1 MTKKRIIS
9 ALLLAAM
16 LTTPILTACSETTQ
30 QDSPDTA
37 PSGSDT
43 SAAAGESE
51 SEGDETN
58 LLAQIEKKDYNGY
71 EFNYLALETGIN
83 GTTRFVDE
91 MWVEEDSAEVILS
104 ATYNR
109 NLFLA
114 EQMNVNIAVT
124 PVSNV
129 AGTIRTS
136 VSSGDNSYDMAG
148 AYKPDSLTLALEGNV
163 RDWNTLDIDYAQPW
177 WSQGAVEKLRVQD
190 YQFLMS
196 GNILISEIDDTLAMV
211 YNKDIGEEYNLE
223 DVYSLVLENKW
234 TIDRFMELTSAV
246 SDDLDGNGEMDV
258 GTDLFGYVQDPA
270 SMTNNWFF
278 SSDLMNSYVD
288 EDGAFHFNVDTER
301 VQGMLDKLSPYFKTD
316 NVYSGLDLYK
326 GLVFFE
332 EDKIYMYAIILRNV
346 ELLRNMESD
355 FGVIP
360 YPMYDEVQGRYL
372 THVGSASPILTIPL
386 LNTEDDERLSDILEA
401 MAISSRQYLLPAYYE
416 TALKEK
422 MARDPETA
430 TMLDIIVDNKT
441 YDITYLLGVG
451 LINSA
456 SGLIKSGSTN
466 FASSWAKTSSRNEKV
481 AQKSFDKLIE
491 AGKKQENLG

>member
-1 MTKKRIIS
+1 MKKRIIS

-16 LTTPILTACSETTQ
+16 LLTPVLTACSETPA
-30 QDSPDTA
+30 QDETDAPSAGMETA
-37 PSGSDT
+37 P
-43 SAAAGESE
+43 AA
-51 SEGDETN
+51 DETEAETEESQ
-58 LLAQIEKKDYNGY
+58 LIDQVEQKDYNGY
-71 EFNYLALETGIN
+71 EFNYLAVETGIN

-91 MWVEEDSAEVILS
+91 MWVEEDSPEVILS
-104 ATYNR
+104 ATYKR

-114 EQMNVNIAVT
+114 ERLNVNVAVT
-124 PVSNV
+124 PVGDV
-129 AGTIRTS
+129 PGTIRTS
-136 VSSGDNSYDMAG
+136 VTSGDNSYDMAG
-148 AYKPDSLTLALEGNV
+148 PWKQPALSLALEGHL
-163 RDWNTLDIDYAQPW
+163 RDWNTLDVDYSQPW
-177 WSQGAVEKLRVQD
+177 WSQGAVEKLQVQD

-211 YNKDIGEEYNLE
+211 YNKSIGTEYNLE

-234 TIDRFMELTSAV
+234 TIDKFMELTSAV
-246 SDDLDGNGEMDV
+246 SDDLNGDGEMDT
-258 GTDLFGYVQDPA
+258 GLDLFGYVQDPA

-278 SSDLMNSYVD
+278 SSDMMNSYVD
-288 EDGAFHFNVDTER
+288 ESGAFKFNVDGEK
-301 VQGMLDKLSPYFKTD
+301 VQNMIDKLAPYFKTD

-326 GLVFFE
+326 GLTFFQ

-346 ELLRNMESD
+346 ELLRDMESD

-360 YPMYDEVQGRYL
+360 YPKYDEVQERYL
-372 THVGSASPILTIPL
+372 THVGSASPILVIPL
-386 LNTEDDERLSDILEA
+386 LNTEDDERLSDILTA

-451 LINSA
+451 LIS
-456 SGLIKSGSTN
+456 SGANLITQGSTN
-466 FASSWAKTSSRNEKV
+466 FASSWAKLVNRNEKIV
-481 AQKSFDKLIE
+481 QKSYDKLIE
-491 AGKKQENLG
+491 AGQKQEVLG